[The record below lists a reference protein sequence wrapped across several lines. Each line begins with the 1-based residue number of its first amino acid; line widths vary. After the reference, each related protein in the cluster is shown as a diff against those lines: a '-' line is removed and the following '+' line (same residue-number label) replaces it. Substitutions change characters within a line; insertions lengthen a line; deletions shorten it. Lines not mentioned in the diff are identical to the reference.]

1 MFHNSWDPYFRSPFG
16 AVACNDTVTLN
27 FKGDNIDS
35 VEIVLLDDEKKD
47 ILQMSKE
54 GNDIFKIEFNVDK
67 EAKLLFYYFKIYK
80 DNKIF
85 YYGNNFSAFGGIG
98 EQYESNPIPYQI
110 TVFKQGYKAPT
121 WFKNS
126 IIYQIFVDRFY
137 NGNGNGTV
145 LKPKENSFI
154 YGNWNDK
161 PMYIKNSETDEILRW
176 DFYGGNLKGILKK
189 LNYLKELGVTCI
201 YLNPIFE
208 ARSNHKYDTAN
219 YKKIDPM
226 FGTEKIFKSL
236 LEESKKIGINIIL
249 DGVFSHTGSDSIYF
263 NKHDKYESLGAYQ
276 SKDSPYYNWYNF
288 KKYPNEYECWWGV
301 KDLPCVNEEEESFKN
316 YILNDKDSVIN
327 HWMKLGI
334 KGWRLDVADEL
345 PDSFIKD
352 MKDEIKNIDEDSIL
366 LGEVWEDAS
375 NKISY
380 DVRRKYFSGF
390 ELDSVTN
397 YIFREK
403 MLDFFKGKINAKD
416 LYKAFM
422 SLYENYPRENFYS
435 NVNLIGSH
443 DVERINTMVKNIGID
458 VYNEEQLK
466 GIILKL
472 ITIVQFT
479 FPGVPLI
486 YYGDEVGVE
495 GFKDPDNRRTYP
507 WGKEDKDILN
517 WYKFITNIRNSNTV
531 LRTGKWKPFYIEEDV
546 YGFIRYDDEFNN
558 ENNGT
563 AIVIINRSQN
573 KDYQFSLD
581 IPKTDV
587 IFKNVINEDDII
599 ECKNFKVNININPLE
614 GKIYNE

>member
-1 MFHNSWDPYFRSPFG
+1 MLHNSWDPYFRSPFG
-16 AVACNDTVTLN
+16 AVACNDKVTLN

-47 ILQMSKE
+47 VLQMNKE

-80 DNKIF
+80 DNKVF

-219 YKKIDPM
+219 YKRIDPM
-226 FGTEKIFKSL
+226 FGNEKIFKSL

-276 SKDSPYYNWYNF
+276 SKGSPYYNWYNF
-288 KKYPNEYECWWGV
+288 KQYPNKYECWWGV
-301 KDLPCVNEEEESFKN
+301 KDLPCVNEEEQSFKN

-366 LGEVWEDAS
+366 LGEVWEDGS

-403 MLDFFKGKINAKD
+403 MLDFFKRKINAKD

-531 LRTGKWKPFYIEEDV
+531 LRTGKWRPFYIEEDV